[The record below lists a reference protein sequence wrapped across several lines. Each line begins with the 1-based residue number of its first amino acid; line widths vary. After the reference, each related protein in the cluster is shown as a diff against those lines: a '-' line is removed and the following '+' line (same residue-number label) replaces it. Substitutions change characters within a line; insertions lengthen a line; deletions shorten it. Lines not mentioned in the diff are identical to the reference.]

1 MKYIKITR
9 IILFILIFTTGCTD
23 LIKDPYSKE
32 DRMKFQENITIN
44 YGKKDVD
51 TTKFVTGYDSY
62 SISDINRHK
71 NSKTITIDNYT
82 IKCPT
87 FSANKMGKQ
96 KLVYKVDN
104 YSYPLYVTVKD
115 KEKPII
121 EYQKNIDYTI
131 DDKISIKKLFIIND
145 NLTKKENLKIK
156 YKGKIKNKVG
166 KYKITCTVEDE
177 AGNKNK
183 ATSTIHIYDKPT
195 LSVSNKSVSLKV
207 NQEVQINAST
217 TGKENKCTYSSII
230 HVKAN
235 GLEEKVTVSIE
246 NNQPTS
252 PATSNENNSNTN
264 NNKNNDNS
272 NSSNPSNNKSNSGTS
287 TNPSQYNKYFSGNSI
302 DSYNSAYSY
311 AESMMNSGKVHGYS
325 VSPDGNGFN
334 VTFN

>member
-1 MKYIKITR
+1 MKYIKITI

-82 IKCPT
+82 IKCPI

-166 KYKITCTVEDE
+166 KYKIICTVEDE

-183 ATSTIHIYDKPT
+183 ATSTVHIYDKPT

-217 TGKENKCTYSSII
+217 TGKENKCTYYT
-230 HVKAN
+230 
-235 GLEEKVTVSIE
+235 LM
-246 NNQPTS
+246 
-252 PATSNENNSNTN
+252 SNMLKNS
-264 NNKNNDNS
+264 
-272 NSSNPSNNKSNSGTS
+272 
-287 TNPSQYNKYFSGNSI
+287 Q
-302 DSYNSAYSY
+302 
-311 AESMMNSGKVHGYS
+311 
-325 VSPDGNGFN
+325 
-334 VTFN
+334 

>member
-1 MKYIKITR
+1 
-9 IILFILIFTTGCTD
+9 
-23 LIKDPYSKE
+23 
-32 DRMKFQENITIN
+32 
-44 YGKKDVD
+44 
-51 TTKFVTGYDSY
+51 
-62 SISDINRHK
+62 
-71 NSKTITIDNYT
+71 
-82 IKCPT
+82 
-87 FSANKMGKQ
+87 MGKQ

-115 KEKPII
+115 KEKPTI
-121 EYQKNIDYTI
+121 EYQKDIDYTI
-131 DDKISIKKLFIIND
+131 DDKINIKKLFIIND

-217 TGKENKCTYSSII
+217 TGKENKCTYSSENEGIATVNENGLVKAISNGQTII